1 MFSCVFYSSLLLRLL
16 NFSQI
21 WAYSRMAIGRPICR
35 SMESIKF
42 KYPLFKMWEQRLL
55 KHKVLTTVEE
65 VRHQLDG
72 HGVDSVSCL
81 LLYGFL
87 CLLFT

>member
-1 MFSCVFYSSLLLRLL
+1 MFFTHIIT
-16 NFSQI
+16 SQI
-21 WAYSRMAIGRPICR
+21 AKFLADLGIFKDGNRTSHLSEHGVH
-35 SMESIKF
+35 KF

-65 VRHQLDG
+65 VRQQLDG

-81 LLYGFL
+81 LLYGFF